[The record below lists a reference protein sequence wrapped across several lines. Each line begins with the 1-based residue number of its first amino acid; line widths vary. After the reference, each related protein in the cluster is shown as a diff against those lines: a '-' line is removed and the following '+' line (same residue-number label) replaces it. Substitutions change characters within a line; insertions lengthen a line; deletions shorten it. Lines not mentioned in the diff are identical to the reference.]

1 MPIHE
6 CTLPDGGGKGYKWGG
21 SGKCFKDRA
30 DAVKQAEAAYSN
42 GYTGDMSLDE
52 FIEADGKPNV
62 AMDSTARTF
71 DKDGAMHIAQSHIA
85 KVGVNPYYGNEI
97 PGCKE
102 LGLDPAKIYQLFR
115 SPEEL
120 EKGAASFARKF
131 ILSKHVPVTLY
142 ETMDEQEKK
151 KLIVGTIGSDI
162 EFTDPFVNADVCI
175 ADAAAIAG
183 IETDTV
189 REFSPAYHYKPLMIT
204 GKYKGQSYDGIMID
218 IRANHLCLVEA
229 GRQGPDVLA
238 ADSKLRE
245 PMKTT
250 KFGKALIAA
259 LGTGF
264 PKLAL
269 DAAFKPLMAE
279 QTRKSFN
286 KADVRAK
293 LIAMDAETAP
303 EQLDAV
309 MDAMLDDE
317 PEAKEPKEKTA
328 KDAKHGEDCTCEDCK
343 MGKDEDDEEEEK
355 NLTEKKKKAEDK
367 KAKDEKEDEK
377 DEKVKHAMDSLRT
390 EMREA
395 REAALA
401 VRPVVGDVVAMDSAS
416 EIYGFALDQMKI
428 DHKGVDGVPA
438 LRALFNLAN
447 SKKSAAPIVAMDSA
461 AITAKFPGAN
471 RFRQA

>member
-1 MPIHE
+1 MPP
-6 CTLPDGGGKGYKWGG
+6 TL
-21 SGKCFKDRA
+21 A
-30 DAVKQAEAAYSN
+30 LDA
-42 GYTGDMSLDE
+42 
-52 FIEADGKPNV
+52 
-62 AMDSTARTF
+62 TARTF
-71 DKDGAMHIAQSHIA
+71 DKDGAMHISRSHIA

-102 LGLDPAKIYQLFR
+102 LGLDPTKVYQLFR
-115 SPEEL
+115 SPDEL
-120 EKGAASFARKF
+120 EKGAASFARKQV
-131 ILSKHVPVTLY
+131 LSKHVPVTLY
-142 ETMDEQEKK
+142 DTMEEQELK
-151 KLIVGTIGSDI
+151 KLIVGTIGSDV
-162 EFTDPFVNADVCI
+162 EFTDPFVDADLAI
-175 ADAAAIAG
+175 WDSNAIAG

-189 REFSPAYHYKPLMIT
+189 RELSPAYHYKPLMIT
-204 GKYKGQSYDGIMID
+204 GKYKGQSYDGIMTD

-269 DAAFKPLMAE
+269 DAAFKPLLAE
-279 QTRKSFN
+279 QTRKGFN

-293 LIAMDAETAP
+293 LIAMDAEAAP

-317 PEAKEPKEKTA
+317 PEAKEPKAA
-328 KDAKHGEDCTCEDCK
+328 KDAKHGEGCMCEDCK
-343 MGKDEDDEEEEK
+343 MGKDEDESEEDRKKREAK
-355 NLTEKKKKAEDK
+355 EKKAADKA
-367 KAKDEKEDEK
+367 AKDEEDEEDKK

-416 EIYGFALDQMKI
+416 EIYGFALDQMKVE
-428 DHKGVDGVPA
+428 HKGVEGVPA

-447 SKKSAAPIVAMDSA
+447 SAKPAVTVVAMDSA

>member
-1 MPIHE
+1 MPPIA
-6 CTLPDGGGKGYKWGG
+6 L
-21 SGKCFKDRA
+21 
-30 DAVKQAEAAYSN
+30 DA
-42 GYTGDMSLDE
+42 
-52 FIEADGKPNV
+52 
-62 AMDSTARTF
+62 TARTF
-71 DKDGAMHIAQSHIA
+71 DKDGAMHIAKSHIA

-97 PGCKE
+97 PRYQE

-162 EFTDPFVNADVCI
+162 EFDGKFVDADVCI
-175 ADAAAIAG
+175 ADVAAIAG

-189 REFSPAYHYKPLMIT
+189 REFSPAYHYQPLMISGT
-204 GKYKGQSYDGIMID
+204 YKGESYDGIMTD
-218 IRANHLCLVEA
+218 IEANHLCLVEA

-269 DAAFKPLMAE
+269 DSKFKPLLAE
-279 QTRKSFN
+279 ADRKTFN
-286 KADVRAK
+286 KADIRAK

-317 PEAKEPKEKTA
+317 PEAKETKKVA
-328 KDAKHGEDCTCEDCK
+328 KDKEHGEACDCADCK
-343 MGKDEDDEEEEK
+343 MARDAEEDEEE
-355 NLTEKKKKAEDK
+355 KKKREAKEKKAEDK
-367 KAKDEKEDEK
+367 AAKDS

-416 EIYGFALDQMKI
+416 EIYGFALDQMKV
-428 DHKGVDGVPA
+428 DRKDVEGVA
-438 LRALFNLAN
+438 NLRALFNLAN
-447 SKKSAAPIVAMDSA
+447 SRKTPAPVVAMDSA
-461 AITAKFPGAN
+461 AVTAKFPGAT